1 MLTTTQQTPTY
12 TVSQSTIVP
21 QKPFPGGGN
30 AEVKAPA
37 EQSTHITEDTEPSE
51 DSDATTPN
59 TAEPKHPFTVAEE
72 AEEKH
77 QEEDEKIAAEICRR
91 LALVW
96 HTAELKR
103 ESWAKAF
110 PNPAQGDK
118 KGGIATATSVALP
131 GTTPGPQKLGDK
143 VSSDTTKKKSVGGGV
158 LAVDTPKTSKVSYTT
173 IFLLFLFCIAALL
186 SVSEIFDA
194 YTANAKA
201 GFPML
206 LQFLIGTWISSRWS
220 VRKTL
225 GQNVCIL
232 AGDLSAA
239 LLRVASLV
247 AVVGMVVYTTT
258 IAWLRAL
265 ALSHGATRAG
275 GDVTGVKVV
284 KLIEEE
290 FGASLV
296 EGWSGSGSNGSR
308 MGPSFIE
315 VFGEGSAGIWKGGLE
330 AVFVPEVEPSVLMS
344 AEMCPR
350 YELGVGGGAGVKLNG
365 GGAGIGSWGLAL
377 LSMVVWGAGNKKQ
390 LRKGNGR

>member
-1 MLTTTQQTPTY
+1 MLTITQQTPTCI
-12 TVSQSTIVP
+12 VSPSTIVL
-21 QKPFPGGGN
+21 QKPCPGGSH
-30 AEVKAPA
+30 AEVKALA
-37 EQSTHITEDTEPSE
+37 EQSTHITGGTELSE
-51 DSDATTPN
+51 DSDAATPN
-59 TAEPKHPFTVAEE
+59 TAEPKHPFIVAEG

-77 QEEDEKIAAEICRR
+77 QEEDEKIAAEISRR

-131 GTTPGPQKLGDK
+131 GTTPRPQKLGDK
-143 VSSDTTKKKSVGGGV
+143 VSSDTAMEKSVGGV
-158 LAVDTPKTSKVSYTT
+158 PAVDTSKTSKVSYTT

-225 GQNVCIL
+225 GQNVFIL

-247 AVVGMVVYTTT
+247 AVAGIVVYTTT

-265 ALSHGATRAG
+265 ALSHGATGAG

-296 EGWSGSGSNGSR
+296 EGWSGSGSNGSG

-330 AVFVPEVEPSVLMS
+330 VVFVPEVGPSVLMS

-390 LRKGNGR
+390 LRKSNGR